1 MSKMNNR
8 GDLASALL
16 PIIALVMSVLALFI
30 FITFNGDFS
39 DVSESISQSLEQ
51 AAFNQ
56 VYVKETARIITREAI
71 AGAENAQDVRV
82 KIIDIANSKQ
92 VLIDGTSEFYSKL
105 KDGEFEVAR
114 IGDGKYSFLMREVRV
129 YSDRG
134 GNKIVRKFD
143 IAFEITKDEA
153 ERALVEDITPPEQTN
168 PAEGLELRSL

>member
-51 AAFNQ
+51 VAFNQ

-105 KDGEFEVAR
+105 KDGEFEVTK
-114 IGDGKYSFLMREVRV
+114 IGDGKYNFLMSEVRV

-134 GNKIVRKFD
+134 GNKMVRKFD

-153 ERALVEDITPPEQTN
+153 VRALVEDITPPEQSTS
-168 PAEGLELRSL
+168 AAGLDFMSS